1 MSFFRIYFCLMVFFC
16 LRSNT
21 QIVSLFVKCS
31 SFWNMESPH
40 QTLLFFWAAGWQ
52 DNAIMSICF
61 LEKNK
66 SIILR
71 QMLSHHGCSKVTPST
86 SGHKQESLDWKS
98 TWKFCIFPKILS
110 TLQTFFL
117 ETMFKILYLGR
128 KNHHISQKRGGN
140 DTRAMK
146 LYGKLACKLSGG
158 PWKFACKVSREPWKF
173 KGKTFKGDWNFQGK
187 LSIQFWQVFV
197 SLLYSRR
204 SCNFYGK
211 LSGGAL
217 KVSLK
222 TCRGT
227 LKLCMQ
233 TFRVPLKLCMQICH
247 KPSKTC
253 FYNRYF
259 GQEIFGKNHSPK
271 AVPNISAQVTPRQSN
286 WSSTFFLYTS
296 NLPPGALFS
305 QSPWQ
310 DKKKCQT

>member
-1 MSFFRIYFCLMVFFC
+1 
-16 LRSNT
+16 
-21 QIVSLFVKCS
+21 
-31 SFWNMESPH
+31 MESPH

-98 TWKFCIFPKILS
+98 TWNFCIFPKILS

-173 KGKTFKGDWNFQGK
+173 KGKLSRVIETFKANFQSNFDKYLFPYCIPEGLATFMANFQGEPWKFHWK
-187 LSIQFWQVFV
+187 LAGVHW
-197 SLLYSRR
+197 
-204 SCNFYGK
+204 NFACK
-211 LSGGAL
+211 LSGCPWNFACKFAINLQRHFLQQVFWTRNLWKKPFTKSCPKHLCTSNPKAKQLVKHFFPLYFKSSTRRAL
-217 KVSLK
+217 QPISLARQKKVS
-222 TCRGT
+222 
-227 LKLCMQ
+227 
-233 TFRVPLKLCMQICH
+233 
-247 KPSKTC
+247 
-253 FYNRYF
+253 
-259 GQEIFGKNHSPK
+259 EI
-271 AVPNISAQVTPRQSN
+271 AT
-286 WSSTFFLYTS
+286 
-296 NLPPGALFS
+296 
-305 QSPWQ
+305 
-310 DKKKCQT
+310 